1 MSVVAIVAAGVPY
14 VWVLWDLW
22 MGSLNPLQS
31 GAPDPLARL
40 AYDVQA
46 RAMMSGHFV
55 LPNGS
60 IGPEAF
66 LHDGHQYTYFGVF
79 PSLLRI
85 PVFLFTHC
93 LDGRL
98 TAVSMFG
105 AWLVTALFSTL
116 LLWRIRIAFRG
127 DAPLGWA
134 ESATYGIL
142 LASILAGSVLVYLA
156 SQPNQYSEDLAW
168 SVALASGSLF
178 ALLGVVER
186 PSWGRVVACGSLVL
200 LTNLNRATTG
210 YACVGAALLT
220 GLWFAT
226 GRAGPERRRWAVP
239 VLLAGV
245 VPMLAGSAVD
255 MAKFGIPFGV
265 PVSAQLLFR
274 AGGYVHTNGGHYYSL
289 RFVPSA
295 LQAYVDP
302 ANLRFSS
309 LFPYIT
315 LPDIPVPPVDH
326 TPLFTRAPTASAVA
340 TMPLLVVAGAWGV
353 IAAFSPH
360 RTIVQRGLRILLVAT
375 AATAASAMIDGWIL
389 ERFVADILPLLMLAA
404 MVGTV
409 DAWRRLA
416 GSRRSLRVI
425 TVTAVGLLALFGWL
439 ANMGVAITPAADWS
453 RGQVVR
459 YVEAQRAFSDVT
471 GHPLSRDVIRG
482 NSFPP
487 HAQMGQ
493 LFIDGR
499 CGGLYVADQ
508 AVPPNL
514 FYLNNVWLPVELA
527 PHTPLCDSLI
537 GAAAEEV
544 DSLSTMVVAPTAGA
558 RVTGPKVSVVVST
571 SGEDKVT
578 SVRILLI
585 RTPAN
590 TVTILGEAAVTE
602 SGWTYVWDTRSVPDG
617 HGEPAVVHPGF
628 PGCIRRKGRHRDRAR
643 KRTALPRVAGV
654 VTLALSF
661 LHHGSTP
668 GVRAR

>member
-425 TVTAVGLLALFGWL
+425 TFTAVGLLALFGWL

-482 NSFPP
+482 SSFPP

-617 HGEPAVVHPGF
+617 HYELRSLATGTRGNSVASPAVPVTVDNG
-628 PGCIRRKGRHRDRAR
+628 
-643 KRTALPRVAGV
+643 TAG
-654 VTLALSF
+654 T
-661 LHHGSTP
+661 
-668 GVRAR
+668 